1 MPFIDVRNQATGEPL
16 PGWHDRY
23 FASQFMSFAYYDVD
37 AGASIHAH
45 SHDEEEVWHI
55 VEGTLEITIEGET
68 VVASEGTAAVVPPNS
83 VHSVKARTN
92 ARVIIANHPT
102 RERIVRRFS
111 RKSCAAVASAPS
123 GCAPV

>member
-1 MPFIDVRNQATGEPL
+1 MPLIDVRSQPTGEPL

-55 VEGTLEITIEGET
+55 IEGTLEITIDGAM
-68 VVASEGTAAVVPPNS
+68 VVAGAGTAAVVPPNS
-83 VHSVKARTN
+83 VHSVQARTN

-102 RERIVRRFS
+102 RQRIVRH
-111 RKSCAAVASAPS
+111 
-123 GCAPV
+123 G

>member
-1 MPFIDVRNQATGEPL
+1 MPFIDVRSQTTGEPL

-23 FASQFMSFAYYDVD
+23 FAAESMSFAYYDVD

-55 VEGTLEITIEGET
+55 IAGTLEITIAGET
-68 VVASEGTAAVVPPNS
+68 VAAGPGTAAVVPPNI

-92 ARVIIANHPT
+92 ARVIVADNT
-102 RERIVRRFS
+102 ARQRTGRR
-111 RKSCAAVASAPS
+111 
-123 GCAPV
+123 

>member
-1 MPFIDVRNQATGEPL
+1 MPFIDVHSQTTGEPL

-23 FASQFMSFAYYDVD
+23 FASQFMSFAYSDVD

-55 VEGTLEITIEGET
+55 VEGTLEITIDGET
-68 VVASEGTAAVVPPNS
+68 RLAGAGTAAVVPPNS
-83 VHSVKARTN
+83 VHAVKARTS

-102 RERIVRRFS
+102 RERIVRR
-111 RKSCAAVASAPS
+111 
-123 GCAPV
+123 

>member
-1 MPFIDVRNQATGEPL
+1 MPLIDVQSQTTGEPL

-23 FASQFMSFAYYDVD
+23 FASQSMSFTYYDVD

-55 VEGTLEITIEGET
+55 LEGTLEITIDGAT
-68 VVASEGTAAVVPPNS
+68 AVASAGTAAVVPSNS

-92 ARVIIANHPT
+92 ARVIIANHPA
-102 RERIVRRFS
+102 RARIVRHR
-111 RKSCAAVASAPS
+111 
-123 GCAPV
+123 

>member
-23 FASQFMSFAYYDVD
+23 FASQSMSFAYYDVD

-55 VEGTLEITIEGET
+55 VEGALEITIDGET
-68 VVASEGTAAVVPPNS
+68 AVASAGTAAVVPPNS

-102 RERIVRRFS
+102 RERIVRHRS
-111 RKSCAAVASAPS
+111 QAEA
-123 GCAPV
+123 

>member
-1 MPFIDVRNQATGEPL
+1 MPFIDVRSQSTGEPL

-23 FASQFMSFAYYDVD
+23 FSAESMSFAYYDVD

-55 VEGTLEITIEGET
+55 VEGTLEITIDGET
-68 VVASEGTAAVVPPNS
+68 VVAGPGTAAVVPSNT

-92 ARVIIANHPT
+92 ARVIVCDHPA
-102 RERIVRRFS
+102 RHRIERRR
-111 RKSCAAVASAPS
+111 
-123 GCAPV
+123 

>member
-1 MPFIDVRNQATGEPL
+1 MPCIDVRSQTTGEPL

-23 FASQFMSFAYYDVD
+23 FAAESMSFAYYDVD

-55 VEGTLEITIEGET
+55 IEGTLEITIDGET
-68 VVASEGTAAVVPPNS
+68 VAAGPGTAAVVPPNI

-92 ARVIIANHPT
+92 ARVIVADHPA
-102 RERIVRRFS
+102 RHRIVRR
-111 RKSCAAVASAPS
+111 R
-123 GCAPV
+123 

>member
-1 MPFIDVRNQATGEPL
+1 MPFIDVQQPDRPASRY

-23 FASQFMSFAYYDVD
+23 FASQSMSFAYYDVD

-55 VEGTLEITIEGET
+55 VEGTLEITIDGET
-68 VVASEGTAAVVPPNS
+68 RLAGAGTAAVVPPNS
-83 VHSVKARTN
+83 VHAVKARTN

-102 RERIVRRFS
+102 RERIVRHRP
-111 RKSCAAVASAPS
+111 AL
-123 GCAPV
+123 